1 MNDIAIQ
8 VENVGKLYRIGSAA
22 DHNKTFR
29 EALTDMVAAPF
40 RRIRNA
46 FSPPITKNINQADYV
61 WALKNVTFDVQRG
74 EVIGII
80 GRNGAGKSTLLKIL
94 SRITEPT
101 EGRVR
106 VHGRIGSLLEV
117 GTGFH
122 SELTGEENIYLSGT
136 ILGMNSNEI
145 SRKFDEIVAFAEV
158 EKYIH
163 TPVKHYS
170 SGMYMRLAFAVAA
183 YLEAEILLIDEIL
196 AVGDAQFQKK
206 CLGKMGD
213 VAKTGRTILF
223 VSHNMSAIQY
233 LCDSA
238 LLIEG
243 GKIKHYGS
251 ASETV
256 MLYEKD
262 ILAKGS
268 SGGLPPHVI
277 YDRSFDEKRKPSDFT
292 IVRIEVTDK
301 DGHPKADVS
310 TWDTVIFR
318 IHCWARY
325 RVHTGSVV
333 LQISTPYGVP
343 LLLCS
348 TQPDSAVPMTIT
360 QGQTIV
366 ECEFSSLPLS
376 AGEYVVGGGLAIPN
390 KEWLYKEDQMGIL
403 SVSPKD
409 VYHSGKAP
417 TAARSILA
425 TPHIWR
431 VK

>member
-122 SELTGEENIYLSGT
+122 SELTG
-136 ILGMNSNEI
+136 
-145 SRKFDEIVAFAEV
+145 

-376 AGEYVVGGGLAIPN
+376 AGEYVVWGGLGISN
-390 KEWLYKEDQMGIL
+390 KEWLF
-403 SVSPKD
+403 
-409 VYHSGKAP
+409 
-417 TAARSILA
+417 
-425 TPHIWR
+425 
-431 VK
+431 